1 MAQPQLR
8 PGAFAGAARISG
20 SGVLVYSVGIITSI
34 TRTGPGIY
42 QIGLSPGISA
52 NEHTFRIQPI
62 LGFAAEASGSV
73 NVVVTPPLLQTV
85 VGGVAADLDCYIE
98 VTRVR
103 TADGIVSSTFPAVP
117 AAPPPP
123 SSGNVTGPASSTD
136 NAIVRFDGTTGK
148 IIQDYTSG
156 APIVDD
162 TGRVGIGTT
171 NPGRRLH
178 VFDPTLDF
186 AALFES
192 GDSGGGIE
200 LRDNATTPSSVGLLA
215 VGNNLKLNAG
225 GAERMRIDSAGQVTI
240 FNVLLGTGVLGGTP
254 VSGAGTRIMWI
265 PAKAAFRVG
274 VVTGT
279 EWDDANIGVRSFA
292 SGKDCIASG
301 ADSTAMGDGCN
312 ASGSNTWAMGRSC
325 VASSA
330 EAVAM
335 GTSCTASAEG
345 AVAMG
350 SNCNATGRHS
360 FAAGRNATAVEKAL
374 ATGAR
379 SNARLIGTHA
389 HASGRILAD
398 GDAQTIVAPVMRQT
412 TDATL
417 TELTLEGATPG
428 VNSRLVLQDD
438 TCWTFSILVVV
449 RNLAGGE
456 NAAYAF
462 EGIIKRDT
470 GAGTTALVG
479 FITKTVLAE
488 DVAAWDVT
496 VDADSSAGSLR
507 VRATGEAAKTINWF
521 ARVTLSEVAG

>member
-1 MAQPQLR
+1 MATVQPLKIVDGDFEFVPTGDSIQL
-8 PGAFAGAARISG
+8 AT
-20 SGVLVYSVGIITSI
+20 L
-34 TRTGPGIY
+34 
-42 QIGLSPGISA
+42 GL
-52 NEHTFRIQPI
+52 
-62 LGFAAEASGSV
+62 
-73 NVVVTPPLLQTV
+73 
-85 VGGVAADLDCYIE
+85 GVA
-98 VTRVR
+98 
-103 TADGIVSSTFPAVP
+103 P
-117 AAPPPP
+117 
-123 SSGNVTGPASSTD
+123 SSTD
-136 NAIVRFDGTTGK
+136 RLTLKAAAATDKVIVAKAATSQSANILELQDDGAVALSAFTSDGSLGVGTGSPGTKLDVSGSAIRVFTTNDPSLIALASAAGSRANLTLVS
-148 IIQDYTSG
+148 QTSG
-156 APIVDD
+156 SAQREWRILNEFGAKLKFRDATAGLDRMTID
-162 TGRVGIGTT
+162 TAGNVGIGTT

-428 VNSRLVLQDD
+428 VNSRLVLQDYQKGHR
-438 TCWTFSILVVV
+438 S
-449 RNLAGGE
+449 RYNG
-456 NAAYAF
+456 
-462 EGIIKRDT
+462 
-470 GAGTTALVG
+470 VG
-479 FITKTVLAE
+479 WFYYQN
-488 DVAAWDVT
+488 
-496 VDADSSAGSLR
+496 SSCRGCCRLGCYSR
-507 VRATGEAAKTINWF
+507 R
-521 ARVTLSEVAG
+521 